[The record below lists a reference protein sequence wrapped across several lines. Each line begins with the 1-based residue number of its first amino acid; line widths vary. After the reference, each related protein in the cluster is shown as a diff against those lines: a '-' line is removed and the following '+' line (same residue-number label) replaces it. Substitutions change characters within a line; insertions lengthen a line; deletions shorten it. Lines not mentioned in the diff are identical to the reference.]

1 MLKGSILFNALLG
14 FWGFGSVTI
23 LVTFLKKT
31 LKNLRK
37 HSTIH
42 CSVLKDRGQRIL
54 RIQGGGGGW
63 HKTTNSNS
71 ASTQLMSQGQQSQR
85 DEKSRRQHEASC
97 YPTGALI
104 PAYLTTRVVF

>member
-54 RIQGGGGGW
+54 RIQGGGGVAQD
-63 HKTTNSNS
+63 HQFQLCKY
-71 ASTQLMSQGQQSQR
+71 STHVPGPA
-85 DEKSRRQHEASC
+85 KSER
-97 YPTGALI
+97 
-104 PAYLTTRVVF
+104 

>member
-54 RIQGGGGGW
+54 RIQGGGGD
-63 HKTTNSNS
+63 TRPPIPTLQVLNSCPR
-71 ASTQLMSQGQQSQR
+71 ASKVREMKNLGDNMKPAVTQLERSFL
-85 DEKSRRQHEASC
+85 
-97 YPTGALI
+97 PI
-104 PAYLTTRVVF
+104 

>member
-54 RIQGGGGGW
+54 RIQGGGGW

>member
-54 RIQGGGGGW
+54 RIQGGVAQD
-63 HKTTNSNS
+63 HQFQLCKY
-71 ASTQLMSQGQQSQR
+71 STHVPGPA
-85 DEKSRRQHEASC
+85 KSER
-97 YPTGALI
+97 
-104 PAYLTTRVVF
+104 

>member
-54 RIQGGGGGW
+54 RIQGGGVAQD
-63 HKTTNSNS
+63 HQFQLCKY
-71 ASTQLMSQGQQSQR
+71 STHVPGPA
-85 DEKSRRQHEASC
+85 KSER
-97 YPTGALI
+97 
-104 PAYLTTRVVF
+104 